1 MQDGVHVLGLVA
13 FTFRER
19 GGEEGNFHGM
29 NQEKSALLPVCI
41 INYTVFISLFVFFSF
56 LSSVCPYHVPYEYGI
71 TKVVYRTLGTYRS
84 VARGTWYFKIYFFAS
99 FKPRT
104 DITN

>member
-41 INYTVFISLFVFFSF
+41 I
-56 LSSVCPYHVPYEYGI
+56 
-71 TKVVYRTLGTYRS
+71 
-84 VARGTWYFKIYFFAS
+84 
-99 FKPRT
+99 
-104 DITN
+104 